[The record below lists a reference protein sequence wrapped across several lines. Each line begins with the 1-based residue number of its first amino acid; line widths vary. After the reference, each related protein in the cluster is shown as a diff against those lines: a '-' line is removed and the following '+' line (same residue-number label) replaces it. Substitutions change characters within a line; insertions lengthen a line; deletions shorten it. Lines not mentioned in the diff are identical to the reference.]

1 MFSASGASAP
11 EVFTLCHRPPAKF
24 PFFLLFTGILPVVLP
39 DFSSFGW
46 YLTRQLSPFLP
57 ILAGILPARPLPSC
71 LFWLVS
77 YPPVL
82 SLPAS
87 FNWYLTR
94 CISPF
99 CLVQLVPYQP
109 CPTFLLQ
116 STAIQPNHHSPK
128 LTYKS
133 PPYALL
139 QPH

>member
-1 MFSASGASAP
+1 MFC
-11 EVFTLCHRPPAKF
+11 FLPPAHLRRRF
-24 PFFLLFTGILPVVLP
+24 LLYANVHQPNSLFSFFLLVFYQ
-39 DFSSFGW
+39 SF
-46 YLTRQLSPFLP
+46 FP
-57 ILAGILPARPLPSC
+57 ISLLLAGILPASFLPSC
-71 LFWLVS
+71 LFGLVS
-77 YPPVL
+77 YQPDL
-82 SLPAS
+82 TLPAS
-87 FNWYLTR
+87 FNWYPTR

-128 LTYKS
+128 LAYKS